1 MVRRGRQTEDRPRR
15 VPTAYR
21 VGAALLIV
29 LGVLCVLVE
38 LQSPSI
44 IQWTG
49 QRVVGTNDG
58 GIAYYTVGGQER
70 TLDVRGKP
78 PAHPVPVTVHVDPDD
93 PSRDQVSGP
102 AKWFDAALVL
112 TPFLAAGIVL
122 AAGVGRRG
130 RLRRLDAA
138 RESRRRAE
146 ATSGGVRPDGAA
158 APRPS
163 GSSRW
168 RRSSR

>member
-1 MVRRGRQTEDRPRR
+1 MRD
-15 VPTAYR
+15 PTQYR
-21 VGAALLIV
+21 VGAAVLLV

-49 QRVVGTNDG
+49 QRVLGTDEG
-58 GIAYYTVGGQER
+58 GIAYYAVGGQER

-78 PAHPVPVTVHVDPDD
+78 PAHPVPVTVYADPDD
-93 PSRDQVSGP
+93 ASRDQVSGP
-102 AKWFDAALVL
+102 AKWLDATLVL
-112 TPFLAAGIVL
+112 APFLAAGIVL

-130 RLRRLDAA
+130 RLRRLAAA

-146 ATSGGVRPDGAA
+146 ATSGGVRPDDAV